1 MQDRAEHLSKEH
13 HSTPA
18 QDSAPRGCGVA
29 EGLDWAKSGSL
40 NRDELE
46 EKVYGVAV
54 NLTQEFDEPAER
66 RRFKRVRKR
75 LGLDLTAEENA
86 VIVAVRYA

>member
-1 MQDRAEHLSKEH
+1 M
-13 HSTPA
+13 
-18 QDSAPRGCGVA
+18 
-29 EGLDWAKSGSL
+29 
-40 NRDELE
+40 
-46 EKVYGVAV
+46 AV